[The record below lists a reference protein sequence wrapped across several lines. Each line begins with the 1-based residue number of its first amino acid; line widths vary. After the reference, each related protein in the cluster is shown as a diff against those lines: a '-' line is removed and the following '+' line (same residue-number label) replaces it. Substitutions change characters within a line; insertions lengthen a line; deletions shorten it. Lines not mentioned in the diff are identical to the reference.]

1 MTKKRTKKG
10 APLPPITIHDIPDK
24 PTNTIIL
31 TPRSSY
37 ACSSEGIDI
46 VDLLYRPVE
55 AFADG
60 QLSPRLVKL
69 RYDFYEAKRKDLLT
83 AAKLARDKLIPS
95 TKGGGGSDDD
105 DALRQSYCTVQLERH
120 KLNRIQ
126 QHERRWLESTLGHE
140 LNMLKEMENSVAY
153 MEAEDNSAADK
164 MADDAA
170 KMKELNDKRREREE
184 AKQAEA
190 EAQSRLEKEM
200 AKREFLRQQQE
211 LMDHQKKEEE
221 RKQALH
227 EKSLAEAERRR
238 KQEYDKMMQQEY
250 AWRLQQDKLN
260 EMNRKDE
267 ERLRI
272 QEEQKEHRQEY
283 MRSIIKKKNDRVMAS
298 MKNNEEL
305 EIRRKQ
311 EYLDRLE
318 QEEAREQRLE
328 ERRRYHHEEGSKRS
342 LALALKRKHIIN
354 EAVRRQEERR
364 KAILDHQ
371 QETEQRLLEHEIKRE
386 RYLAFK
392 RELDALK
399 NKNKEMNVM
408 RQRRREE
415 HKRNTYAVQSR
426 IKNEKSDNLIGE
438 RNRLWEE
445 RRQTGLEAYRAREL
459 IKSTIMDMKVKSKLS
474 SGKLEKVIKDIL
486 RKKRFS
492 PDASSSTPAAALLN
506 HAS

>member
-10 APLPPITIHDIPDK
+10 VPLPPITIHDIPDK
-24 PTNTIIL
+24 PTNTITL

-95 TKGGGGSDDD
+95 TKGGGGATQPSSSTATGGGGGTVLIPGVDDEQMLGKLD
-105 DALRQSYCTVQLERH
+105 EYCTVQLERH

-184 AKQAEA
+184 AKQTEA

-272 QEEQKEHRQEY
+272 QE
-283 MRSIIKKKNDRVMAS
+283 
-298 MKNNEEL
+298 
-305 EIRRKQ
+305 
-311 EYLDRLE
+311 
-318 QEEAREQRLE
+318 
-328 ERRRYHHEEGSKRS
+328 
-342 LALALKRKHIIN
+342 
-354 EAVRRQEERR
+354 
-364 KAILDHQ
+364 
-371 QETEQRLLEHEIKRE
+371 
-386 RYLAFK
+386 
-392 RELDALK
+392 
-399 NKNKEMNVM
+399 
-408 RQRRREE
+408 
-415 HKRNTYAVQSR
+415 
-426 IKNEKSDNLIGE
+426 
-438 RNRLWEE
+438 
-445 RRQTGLEAYRAREL
+445 
-459 IKSTIMDMKVKSKLS
+459 
-474 SGKLEKVIKDIL
+474 
-486 RKKRFS
+486 
-492 PDASSSTPAAALLN
+492 
-506 HAS
+506 

>member
-1 MTKKRTKKG
+1 MVLIEPPVGEGCSIDAIIQHLGGHRVKAVVKDVTVQLK
-10 APLPPITIHDIPDK
+10 PLLMVNYHHGSLNYG
-24 PTNTIIL
+24 NTTTTTTVGDSII
-31 TPRSSY
+31 
-37 ACSSEGIDI
+37 
-46 VDLLYRPVE
+46 
-55 AFADG
+55 
-60 QLSPRLVKL
+60 

-95 TKGGGGSDDD
+95 TKGGGATQPSSSSTATAGGGTVLIPGVDDEQMLGKLD
-105 DALRQSYCTVQLERH
+105 EYCTVQLERH

-311 EYLDRLE
+311 E
-318 QEEAREQRLE
+318 
-328 ERRRYHHEEGSKRS
+328 
-342 LALALKRKHIIN
+342 
-354 EAVRRQEERR
+354 
-364 KAILDHQ
+364 
-371 QETEQRLLEHEIKRE
+371 
-386 RYLAFK
+386 
-392 RELDALK
+392 
-399 NKNKEMNVM
+399 
-408 RQRRREE
+408 
-415 HKRNTYAVQSR
+415 
-426 IKNEKSDNLIGE
+426 
-438 RNRLWEE
+438 
-445 RRQTGLEAYRAREL
+445 
-459 IKSTIMDMKVKSKLS
+459 
-474 SGKLEKVIKDIL
+474 
-486 RKKRFS
+486 
-492 PDASSSTPAAALLN
+492 
-506 HAS
+506 